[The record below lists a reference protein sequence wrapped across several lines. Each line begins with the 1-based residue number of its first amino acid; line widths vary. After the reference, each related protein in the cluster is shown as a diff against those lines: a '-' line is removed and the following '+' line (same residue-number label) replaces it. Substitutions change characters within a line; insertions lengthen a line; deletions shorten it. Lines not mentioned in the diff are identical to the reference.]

1 MELGSTQCSSVIY
14 FLIFYFSN
22 IKKSLH
28 SILTTKGDFKMIQNF
43 TKNAIDKIMF
53 AVLSLAA
60 IVLFGA
66 LDGMPHCGPSMFFF
80 GEPEYPNLDE
90 EIE

>member
-1 MELGSTQCSSVIY
+1 
-14 FLIFYFSN
+14 
-22 IKKSLH
+22 
-28 SILTTKGDFKMIQNF
+28 MIQNF
-43 TKNAIDKIMF
+43 TKNAVDKIMF

-90 EIE
+90 EQNLIGNNIIYAIRGICYFRFLIKHNVIKELEAIEK

>member
-1 MELGSTQCSSVIY
+1 
-14 FLIFYFSN
+14 
-22 IKKSLH
+22 
-28 SILTTKGDFKMIQNF
+28 MIQNF

-90 EIE
+90 GIE